1 MRVIVCGAGQ
11 VGTNIARY
19 LSRFDTDVTV
29 IDIDPALVAAATDT
43 LDVRGLVGHAGH
55 PDVLKQAGAMDAD
68 LIIAVTQ
75 VDEINMVACQVAHTL
90 FNVPKKI
97 ARVRQA
103 TYLRPEWRE
112 LFQTDHMPIDHI
124 IAPEVEVAESIQR
137 RLAVPGAFEVIPLA
151 KRKAV
156 FVGVR
161 CLDETPILGTPL
173 DHLADLFPQLSM
185 RIVAL
190 ARGNEMLIPSG
201 ETELEAGDEVYFV
214 AQEDQVERVLALF
227 GHEEQEGRRMVIMGG
242 GNIGL
247 NLAQLLESKNTSLR
261 IKLIEVDAEQAKHA
275 AQHLNR
281 TVVLHGDA
289 LETELMSEA
298 GVDKTETLVAA
309 SNDDELN
316 ILAALQAKRM
326 GAERAVAIV
335 NRQSISTL
343 VGQLGIDVV
352 VSPRLITVSSILRYV
367 RQGRIRAVY
376 SVGEGFGEIFDVEAT
391 QGSELTGKAIKKI
404 EKKGL
409 LVVGAIV
416 RDDDY
421 IAPKPDEIIEPGDRV
436 ILLAHSDHVKK
447 AEKLFS
453 VGVGVF

>member
-1 MRVIVCGAGQ
+1 
-11 VGTNIARY
+11 
-19 LSRFDTDVTV
+19 
-29 IDIDPALVAAATDT
+29 
-43 LDVRGLVGHAGH
+43 
-55 PDVLKQAGAMDAD
+55 
-68 LIIAVTQ
+68 
-75 VDEINMVACQVAHTL
+75 
-90 FNVPKKI
+90 
-97 ARVRQA
+97 
-103 TYLRPEWRE
+103 
-112 LFQTDHMPIDHI
+112 
-124 IAPEVEVAESIQR
+124 
-137 RLAVPGAFEVIPLA
+137 
-151 KRKAV
+151 
-156 FVGVR
+156 
-161 CLDETPILGTPL
+161 
-173 DHLADLFPQLSM
+173 
-185 RIVAL
+185 
-190 ARGNEMLIPSG
+190 
-201 ETELEAGDEVYFV
+201 
-214 AQEDQVERVLALF
+214 
-227 GHEEQEGRRMVIMGG
+227 
-242 GNIGL
+242 L
-247 NLAQLLESKNTSLR
+247 NLAQLLESKNTDLR
-261 IKLIEVDAEQAKHA
+261 IKLIEVDAAQAKYA

-298 GVDKTETLVAA
+298 GVEKTETLVAA

-316 ILAALQAKRM
+316 ILAALQAKRI

-376 SVGEGFGEIFDVEAT
+376 SVGEGFGEIFDVEAA

-409 LVVGAIV
+409 LVVGAII
-416 RDDDY
+416 RGDEY

>member
-11 VGTNIARY
+11 VGSNIARY
-19 LSRFDTDVTV
+19 LSRFDTNVTM
-29 IDIDPALVAAATDT
+29 IDIDPALIAAATT
-43 LDVRGLVGHAGH
+43 NLDVRGIVGHAGH
-55 PDVLKQAGAMDAD
+55 PDVLKSAGAADAD

-90 FNVPKKI
+90 FQVPKKI
-97 ARVRQA
+97 ARVRQG
-103 TYLRPEWRE
+103 TYLRPEWRD
-112 LFQTDHMPIDHI
+112 LFQADHMPIDHI

-137 RLAVPGAFEVIPLA
+137 RLAVPGAFEVIPMG
-151 KRKAV
+151 KGQAV

-161 CLDETPILGTPL
+161 CLDETPILETPL

-185 RIVAL
+185 RILVL
-190 ARGNEMLIPSG
+190 ARGSDMLIPTG
-201 ETELEAGDEVYFV
+201 EEKLQAGDEVYFV
-214 AQEDQVERVLALF
+214 AQADQVERVLALF

-247 NLAQLLESKNTSLR
+247 NLAQRLEAQNSSLR
-261 IKLIEVDAEQAKHA
+261 IKLIEVDNDQAKYA
-275 AQHLNR
+275 AQHLSR
-281 TVVLHGDA
+281 TVVLQGDA
-289 LETELMSEA
+289 LEAELMAEA

-316 ILAALQAKRM
+316 ILAALQAKRL

-335 NRQSISTL
+335 NRQSISSL

-367 RQGRIRAVY
+367 RQGRIRAVH
-376 SVGEGFGEIFDVEAT
+376 SVGEGFGEIFDIEAAE
-391 QGSELTGKAIKKI
+391 GAEITGKTVQKI
-404 EKKGL
+404 EQAGML
-409 LVVGAIV
+409 LVGGIV
-416 RDDDY
+416 RDEEF
-421 IAPKPDEIIEPGDRV
+421 IPPKPEEIIRQGDRV
-436 ILLAHSDHVKK
+436 VLLSHSDFVKK

>member
-29 IDIDPALVAAATDT
+29 IDINPALVAAATDT

-55 PDVLKQAGAMDAD
+55 PDVLKQAGAVDAD

-90 FNVPKKI
+90 FHVPKKI

-103 TYLRPEWRE
+103 TYLKPEWRQ
-112 LFQTDHMPIDHI
+112 LFQNEHMPIDHI

-137 RLAVPGAFEVIPLA
+137 RLDVPGAFEVIPLA
-151 KRKAV
+151 KKKAV

-161 CLDETPILGTPL
+161 CLDETPILDTPL
-173 DHLADLFPQLSM
+173 DHITELFPQLTM

-190 ARGNEMLIPSG
+190 ARGNDMMIPTG
-201 ETELEAGDEVYFV
+201 DVQLQAGDEVYFV

-227 GHEEQEGRRMVIMGG
+227 GHQEQEGRRMVIMGG
-242 GNIGL
+242 GNIGM
-247 NLAQLLESKNTSLR
+247 NLAQLLESKNHSLR
-261 IKLIEVDAEQAKHA
+261 IKLIEIDSEQAKYA

-289 LETELMSEA
+289 LETDLMTEA

-316 ILAALQAKRM
+316 ILAALQAKRL

-335 NRQSISTL
+335 NRQSISSL

-376 SVGEGFGEIFDVEAT
+376 SVGEGFGEIFDVEAA
-391 QGSELTGKAIKKI
+391 QGADITGKPVKKI
-404 EKKGL
+404 EKDGL
-409 LVVGAIV
+409 LIVGGIV
-416 RDDDY
+416 RGDEFLT
-421 IAPKPDEIIEPGDRV
+421 PKPDEIIQQDDRV

>member
-11 VGTNIARY
+11 VGSNIARY
-19 LSRFDTDVTV
+19 LSRFDTNVTM
-29 IDIDPALVAAATDT
+29 IDIDPALIAAATT
-43 LDVRGLVGHAGH
+43 NLDVRGIVGHAGH
-55 PDVLKQAGAMDAD
+55 PDVLKSAGAADAD

-90 FNVPKKI
+90 FQVPKKI
-97 ARVRQA
+97 ARVRQG
-103 TYLRPEWRE
+103 TYLRPEWRD
-112 LFQTDHMPIDHI
+112 LFQADHMPIDHI

-137 RLAVPGAFEVIPLA
+137 RLAVPGAFEVIPMG
-151 KRKAV
+151 KGQAV

-161 CLDETPILGTPL
+161 CLDETPILETPL

-185 RIVAL
+185 RILVL
-190 ARGNEMLIPSG
+190 ARGSDMLIPTG
-201 ETELEAGDEVYFV
+201 EEKLQAGDEVYFV
-214 AQEDQVERVLALF
+214 AQADQVERVLALF

-247 NLAQLLESKNTSLR
+247 NLAQRLEAQNSSLL
-261 IKLIEVDAEQAKHA
+261 IKLIEVDNDQAKYA
-275 AQHLNR
+275 AQHLSR
-281 TVVLHGDA
+281 TVVLQGDA
-289 LETELMSEA
+289 LEAELMAEA

-316 ILAALQAKRM
+316 ILAALQAKRL

-335 NRQSISTL
+335 NRQSISSL

-367 RQGRIRAVY
+367 RQGRIRAVH
-376 SVGEGFGEIFDVEAT
+376 SVGEGFGEIFDIEAAE
-391 QGSELTGKAIKKI
+391 GAEITGKTVQKI
-404 EKKGL
+404 EKAGML
-409 LVVGAIV
+409 LVGGIV
-416 RDDDY
+416 RDEEF
-421 IAPKPDEIIEPGDRV
+421 IPPKPEEIIRQGDRV
-436 ILLAHSDHVKK
+436 VLLSHSDFVKK

>member
-1 MRVIVCGAGQ
+1 MQVIVCDAGQ
-11 VGTNIARY
+11 VGSNIARY
-19 LSRFDTDVTV
+19 LSRFDTDVTM
-29 IDIDPALVAAATDT
+29 IDIDPALISAATNN
-43 LDVRGLVGHAGH
+43 LDVRGIVGHAGH
-55 PDVLKQAGAMDAD
+55 PDVLKSAGAGDAD

-90 FNVPKKI
+90 FQVPKKI
-97 ARVRQA
+97 ARVRQG
-103 TYLRPEWRE
+103 TYLRPEWRD
-112 LFQTDHMPIDHI
+112 LFQADHMPIDHI

-137 RLAVPGAFEVIPLA
+137 RLAVPGAFEVIPMA
-151 KRKAV
+151 RGKAV

-161 CLDETPILGTPL
+161 CLDETPILETPL
-173 DHLADLFPQLSM
+173 NHLGDLFPKLTISIM
-185 RIVAL
+185 AL
-190 ARGNEMLIPSG
+190 ARGNEMLIPTG
-201 ETELEAGDEVYFV
+201 EEKLQAGDEVYFV
-214 AQEDQVERVLALF
+214 AEADQVERVLALF

-247 NLAQLLESKNTSLR
+247 NLAQRLEAQNSSLR
-261 IKLIEVDAEQAKHA
+261 IKLIEVDADQAKYV
-275 AQHLNR
+275 AQHLAR

-289 LETELMSEA
+289 LEAELMAEA

-316 ILAALQAKRM
+316 ILAALQAKRL

-335 NRQSISTL
+335 NRQSISSL

-367 RQGRIRAVY
+367 RQGRIRAVH
-376 SVGEGFGEIFDVEAT
+376 SVGEGFGEIFDIEAAE
-391 QGSELTGKAIKKI
+391 GAEITGKSVQKI
-404 EKKGL
+404 EKPSM
-409 LVVGAIV
+409 LVVGGIV
-416 RDDDY
+416 RDEVF
-421 IAPKPDEIIEPGDRV
+421 IPSKPDEIIRQGDRV
-436 ILLAHSDHVKK
+436 VLLSHSDYVKK